1 MKNRVLLEATITATG
16 TTSEFDAENATEIA
30 ATLNVSA
37 ASGTTPTLDVIIQ
50 DSADGSV
57 WTTLQT
63 FAQKTAAG
71 TEVVRITNPFHNRI
85 RASYTVGGTTPS
97 FTASLKL
104 TVK

>member
-1 MKNRVLLEATITATG
+1 MRNVAMFTETITATG
-16 TTSEFDAENATEIA
+16 NSISFDLGDAEQIA

-37 ASGTTPTLDVIIQ
+37 ASGTTPTLDVIIE

-57 WTTLQT
+57 WTTLQA

-85 RASYTVGGTTPS
+85 RATYTVGGTTPS
-97 FTASLKL
+97 FTATLKI
-104 TVK
+104 TAK